1 MLRTPAESDARA
13 TETSIPAI
21 RHTSVLFDR
30 LRAETGLAHRDL
42 EARMD
47 LVDGSLDVPRYVR
60 LLRNFHSAT
69 AAYEAVA
76 GPALPMALRGMFEAR
91 RKTALLDA
99 DLLHFGAAVSAPS
112 QDLAEFERVI
122 RRDARAAIGAMY
134 VFEGSTLGG
143 AVVARHLEHRL
154 GLPTLQG
161 RRYFTPYPGRTGAM
175 WREFKERVDDLVG
188 DDRAAC
194 DAIVAAAGA
203 TFAWLSRVLPRSS

>member
-13 TETSIPAI
+13 TETSIPATS
-21 RHTSVLFDR
+21 HTSVLFDR
-30 LRAETGLAHRDL
+30 LRAETALAHRDL
-42 EARMD
+42 EARID
-47 LVDGSLDVPRYVR
+47 LVDESLDVPRYVQ
-60 LLRNFHSAT
+60 LLRNFRSAV

-99 DLLHFGAAVSAPS
+99 DLLHFGTVAPS
-112 QDLAEFERVI
+112 PDLADIGRVI
-122 RRDARAAIGAMY
+122 GHDAHAAIGAMY

-143 AVVARHLEHRL
+143 AVVARHLEHQL
-154 GLPTLQG
+154 GLCTLQG

-175 WREFKERVDDLVG
+175 WREFKECVDDLAC
-188 DDRAAC
+188 DDPAAC

-203 TFAWLSRVLPRSS
+203 TFAWLARVLPRNS